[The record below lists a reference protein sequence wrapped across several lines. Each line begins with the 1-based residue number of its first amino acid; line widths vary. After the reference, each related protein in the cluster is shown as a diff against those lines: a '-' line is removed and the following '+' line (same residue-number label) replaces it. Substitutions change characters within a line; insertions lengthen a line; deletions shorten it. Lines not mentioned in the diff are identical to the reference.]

1 MPRCNASS
9 AFSSCSTEK
18 YLGKEIGQDGSAG
31 TNTVQRVNF
40 SMQLKDLHSKP
51 GHLIRRAQQIAVAI
65 FMEEC
70 AGFDLTPVQ
79 YAALVAIRENP
90 GIDATR
96 LSALVAFDRST
107 LGVVL
112 ERLEAR
118 KLVKRYSSPDDKRIK
133 LLKVSVAGSAL
144 VKRAEAAVVRAQERI
159 LAPLRASDRNTLMEL
174 LGQLVDLNNEA
185 SRVPLRLAG

>member
-1 MPRCNASS
+1 
-9 AFSSCSTEK
+9 
-18 YLGKEIGQDGSAG
+18 
-31 TNTVQRVNF
+31 
-40 SMQLKDLHSKP
+40 MQLKDLHSKP

-79 YAALVAIRENP
+79 YAVLVAIRENP

-96 LSALVAFDRST
+96 LSALIAFDRST

-112 ERLEAR
+112 ERLEVR
-118 KLVKRYSSPDDKRIK
+118 RLVKRYSSPDDKRIK

-159 LAPLRASDRNTLMEL
+159 LAPLRVSDRNTLMEL